1 MSDTTEQIKVTVEN
15 GVKEL
20 IIRHGEA
27 VLIPVYHGYKLEGG
41 AISVVQEY
49 LSKASATHEEIKNSF
64 ITYSYEDLF
73 LKLVFDCRLRAG
85 SIIDHADRIDGVL
98 KLHPELEKWKI
109 NKDKAYDNMSLSHF
123 IKMNRH
129 FFENKDIAMQLVG
142 TLRDIRVK
150 AESIFE
156 TSDDKRGNAR
166 ELIAQKLVESNI
178 PDSFNLKLPIF
189 VGEKP
194 QTVAVEIEINPKDFG
209 CSLVSPDLKEIID
222 LETRAI
228 IDAELN
234 AIRVLYP
241 DLKIFQK

>member
-1 MSDTTEQIKVTVEN
+1 MSDTTEQVKVTVEN

-27 VLIPVYHGYKLEGG
+27 EKLLVYKGHHLDGLSIG
-41 AISVVQEY
+41 AVQEY
-49 LSKASATHEEIKNSF
+49 LSKPGVDPDFIKDSYVV
-64 ITYSYEDLF
+64 YSYEDLYVSV
-73 LKLVFDCRLRAG
+73 KY
-85 SIIDHADRIDGVL
+85 SDRENDDDNIKGVL

-142 TLRDIRVK
+142 TLRDLRVK
-150 AESIFE
+150 AENIFE
-156 TSDDKRGNAR
+156 NSDDKRGNAR

-209 CSLVSPDLKEIID
+209 CSLISPDLKEIID